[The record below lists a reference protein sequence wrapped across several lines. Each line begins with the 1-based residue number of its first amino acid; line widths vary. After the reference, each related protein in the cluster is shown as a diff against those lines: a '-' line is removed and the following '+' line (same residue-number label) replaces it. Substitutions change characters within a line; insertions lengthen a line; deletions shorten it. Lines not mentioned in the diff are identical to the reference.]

1 MPNVGAFCK
10 FVQNYEMLRLILNLL
25 AVIFLFGSCVGS
37 GGKDIISQSKFV
49 DVLTEIQLTDSYL
62 NILPIDSARKVML
75 PLYQVTFDKY
85 GLDSVSFK
93 KNLDYYGKDAEVMS
107 AIYKKVEENL
117 TKENKFYADIERKKQ
132 DSIRTRDSIVN
143 VRIQDST
150 NRVMRA
156 QQAYQERIAALI
168 HHVPSKEKLSYKEA
182 ASFFNRGFQ
191 MKTGIST
198 DSYLMNQLSV
208 GNSTLPIDAP
218 PPTTGKSS
226 QLTKPGMSSRDTMV
240 TPKQALPQQ
249 LPTTELERRPVLSP
263 PQQIK
268 PPAKL

>member
-25 AVIFLFGSCVGS
+25 AVIFLFGACVRT
-37 GGKDIISQSKFV
+37 GGKDIISESEFV
-49 DVLTEIQLTDSYL
+49 DALTEIQLTDSYL
-62 NILPIDSARKVML
+62 NILPIDSARKVIL

-117 TKENKFYADIERKKQ
+117 TKENKFYADIDRRKQ
-132 DSIRTRDSIVN
+132 DSIRSRDSIVN

-168 HHVPSKEKLSYKEA
+168 HYTPDTAKLSFREA
-182 ASFFNRGFQ
+182 ALSFNRYFQ
-191 MKTGIST
+191 MRTGISV
-198 DSYLMNQLSV
+198 DGYLMNQLSV
-208 GNSTLPIDAP
+208 GNSTTPVD
-218 PPTTGKSS
+218 TTSDVGRISGK
-226 QLTKPGMSSRDTMV
+226 DTIR
-240 TPKQALPQQ
+240 TPKEVPLRQ
-249 LPTTELERRPVLSP
+249 LPTTELDRGPVLSP
-263 PQQIK
+263 PRQMK
-268 PPAKL
+268 PPVKL

>member
-1 MPNVGAFCK
+1 VPNVGAFCK

-25 AVIFLFGSCVGS
+25 AVIFLFGACVRTGD
-37 GGKDIISQSKFV
+37 KDIISESKFV
-49 DVLTEIQLTDSYL
+49 DALTEIQLTDSYL

-117 TKENKFYADIERKKQ
+117 TKENKFYADIDRKKQ
-132 DSIRTRDSIVN
+132 DSIRSRDSIVN

-168 HHVPSKEKLSYKEA
+168 HYTPNTTKLSFREA
-182 ASFFNRGFQ
+182 ASSFNRYFQ
-191 MKTGIST
+191 MKTGISV
-198 DSYLMNQLSV
+198 DGYLMNQLSV
-208 GNSTLPIDAP
+208 GIPALPVDASSGVGSSP
-218 PPTTGKSS
+218 GK
-226 QLTKPGMSSRDTMV
+226 DTV
-240 TPKQALPQQ
+240 ITPKEVPLQKLPKA
-249 LPTTELERRPVLSP
+249 ELDSGPVLSP
-263 PQQIK
+263 PRQMK
-268 PPAKL
+268 PPVKL

>member
-25 AVIFLFGSCVGS
+25 AVIFLFGSCVGT

-49 DVLTEIQLTDSYL
+49 DALTEIQLTDSYL

-85 GLDSVSFK
+85 GLDSVSFR

-107 AIYKKVEENL
+107 AIYKKVEDNL
-117 TKENKFYADIERKKQ
+117 TKENKIYADIERKKQ
-132 DSIRTRDSIVN
+132 DSIRTRDSIQN
-143 VRIQDST
+143 MRLQDST

-168 HHVPSKEKLSYKEA
+168 HYLPNKTKFNFREA
-182 ASFFNRGFQ
+182 SSLFNTSVQ
-191 MKTGIST
+191 TKTGISLNG
-198 DSYLMNQLSV
+198 YLMNQLSV
-208 GNSTLPIDAP
+208 GNSNLPIESPSPQKDTA
-218 PPTTGKSS
+218 S
-226 QLTKPGMSSRDTMV
+226 QLKTPGTSVKDTVV
-240 TPKQALPQQ
+240 TQKHVEPQ
-249 LPTTELERRPVLSP
+249 LPTNELEKRPILT
-263 PQQIK
+263 PQQHIK
-268 PPAKL
+268 PPTKL

>member
-1 MPNVGAFCK
+1 VPNVGAFCK

-25 AVIFLFGSCVGS
+25 AVIFLFAACVRT
-37 GGKDIISQSKFV
+37 GGKDIISESEFV
-49 DVLTEIQLTDSYL
+49 DALTEIQLTDSYL
-62 NILPIDSARKVML
+62 NILPIDSARKVIL

-117 TKENKFYADIERKKQ
+117 TKENKFYADIDRRKQ
-132 DSIRTRDSIVN
+132 DSIRSRDSIVN

-168 HHVPSKEKLSYKEA
+168 HYTPDTAKLSFREA
-182 ASFFNRGFQ
+182 ASSFNRYFQ
-191 MKTGIST
+191 MKTGISV
-198 DSYLMNQLSV
+198 DGYLMNQLAV
-208 GNSTLPIDAP
+208 GSPTLPVDASSGAGSIS
-218 PPTTGKSS
+218 GK
-226 QLTKPGMSSRDTMV
+226 DTIR
-240 TPKQALPQQ
+240 TPKEVPLRQ
-249 LPTTELERRPVLSP
+249 LPTTELDRGPVLSP
-263 PQQIK
+263 PRQMK
-268 PPAKL
+268 PPVKL

>member
-25 AVIFLFGSCVGS
+25 AVIFLFGSCVGT

-49 DVLTEIQLTDSYL
+49 DALTEIQLTDSYL

-75 PLYQVTFDKY
+75 PLYKVTFDKY
-85 GLDSVSFK
+85 GLDSVSFR

-107 AIYKKVEENL
+107 AIYKKVEDNL

-132 DSIRTRDSIVN
+132 DSIWTRDSIQN
-143 VRIQDST
+143 MHIQDST
-150 NRVMRA
+150 NRVMRT

-168 HHVPSKEKLSYKEA
+168 HYLPNKSK
-182 ASFFNRGFQ
+182 FNFRESSSLFNKGIQ
-191 MKTGIST
+191 SKTGISV
-198 DSYLMNQLSV
+198 DGYLMNQLSV
-208 GNSTLPIDAP
+208 GNSNLPIETPAP
-218 PPTTGKSS
+218 QKGTVSPPTT
-226 QLTKPGMSSRDTMV
+226 PGTSARDT
-240 TPKQALPQQ
+240 ALAQKPVEPR
-249 LPTTELERRPVLSP
+249 PTTSELEKRPVLTP

-268 PPAKL
+268 PPVKL